1 MRWELEEIKS
11 SKYFLVLG
19 PHEVSHLAKELLY
32 WQLLAAKEGKVIFLL
47 FYSHWQVCYA
57 SVNSTTPIVK
67 LSWSP
72 KQNTEVEAEP

>member
-11 SKYFLVLG
+11 SKYFSFLG

-47 FYSHWQVCYA
+47 CYSHWQVCHA
-57 SVNSTTPIVK
+57 SVNSTTPTVK
-67 LSWSP
+67 FSGSP
-72 KQNTEVEAEP
+72 KQNIELEAEP